1 MPKGF
6 SAKLPLSYSK
16 TDGPYVL
23 TKTLE
28 ENARQNL
35 KNLILTIPGERVM
48 NSDFG
53 VGFSSLLFENSNNQI
68 IEDLRDMGFDEMVSD
83 LERNPPEKEENRL
96 TLVPLVDRL
105 LEAQED
111 TNSMSVALHTLPSL
125 INPQKRE
132 RLGNL
137 IKLLK
142 DGRDKSSQTWW
153 NKLQRDSDVV

>member
-68 IEDLRDMGFDEMVSD
+68 IEDLRDRVISQVSKYLPFINITSVQASVQENTAFLRVEYFIPNISISST
-83 LERNPPEKEENRL
+83 LEL
-96 TLVPLVDRL
+96 D
-105 LEAQED
+105 
-111 TNSMSVALHTLPSL
+111 
-125 INPQKRE
+125 
-132 RLGNL
+132 
-137 IKLLK
+137 IKN
-142 DGRDKSSQTWW
+142 DFG
-153 NKLQRDSDVV
+153 

>member
-16 TDGPYVL
+16 TDGPYLL

-68 IEDLRDMGFDEMVSD
+68 IEDLRDRVISQVSKYLPFINITSVQASVQENTAFLRVEYFIPNISISST
-83 LERNPPEKEENRL
+83 LEL
-96 TLVPLVDRL
+96 D
-105 LEAQED
+105 
-111 TNSMSVALHTLPSL
+111 
-125 INPQKRE
+125 
-132 RLGNL
+132 
-137 IKLLK
+137 IKN
-142 DGRDKSSQTWW
+142 DFG
-153 NKLQRDSDVV
+153 

>member
-68 IEDLRDMGFDEMVSD
+68 IEDLRDRVISQVSKYLPFINITNVQASVQENTAFLRVEYFIPNISISST
-83 LERNPPEKEENRL
+83 LEL
-96 TLVPLVDRL
+96 D
-105 LEAQED
+105 
-111 TNSMSVALHTLPSL
+111 
-125 INPQKRE
+125 
-132 RLGNL
+132 
-137 IKLLK
+137 IKN
-142 DGRDKSSQTWW
+142 DFG
-153 NKLQRDSDVV
+153 